1 VADVFVSYSRRD
13 AEFVQRL
20 ARELELRGKDVWVD
34 VGGIRDAEVF
44 PEALRLAI
52 QGSDGF
58 VFVISPDSI
67 GSRFCEQEVEHAVE
81 LNKRIVPLVL
91 HEVPDERVPEG
102 IRVRNWIPAA
112 ADGGFAETVKRLV
125 AALETDLAWTKEHTG
140 WLVKALEWDAKGR
153 DRSLLLRGSELAAAE
168 RWLAGAAG
176 KTPEPTRLHIEH
188 VLASRTAAARRQRV
202 LMGASLAVAVV
213 SIGLLIFALIS
224 RGQAISS
231 RAQAVSERIGA
242 RAEALAAESQAQL
255 SNDPEISLILG
266 MRAVKTQATPQTLF
280 ALRAA
285 LDASPLER
293 GLPPIPNPGG
303 CGQDGVPSAALRP
316 DGREIAEGGC
326 TGLVRILDAATGRVL
341 SSENIDDPV
350 ISMAYNPSGS
360 ALALAT
366 AAGVYVLA
374 PRTGPVLVSGT
385 SAAGEQSWVAFSPN
399 GRTLATDSP
408 SGLTIGSLGNLRPRA
423 GVGLSP
429 ERTTAEVGAPLGGTI
444 AFSPD
449 GRRLFVGGW
458 DSSVHVYDAASGRQI
473 QRILAPQHGS
483 SWQEVVAVSPNG
495 RQLAIGY
502 PTQSDAN
509 GTVSIYSTHTWRRQF
524 TLMTL
529 PDVQISALAFSPDGT
544 RLAIGAE
551 DGVAG
556 VWSVP
561 TRQELVSYKGPTAA
575 IDSIQF
581 TPDGDSV
588 LTASADGIVR
598 LWRAIGVEQ
607 SFQTLPLA
615 GGPQQIAFDTDRI
628 EAVPSGQPVVFS
640 SPIDGGRATRKAAF
654 PHVQTVVLS
663 ADGRFALGLEGTG
676 ASSVD
681 ATQVGPLT
689 IWDTRTGRL
698 VRTLPAQILPS
709 GSPEPVTFSWNDASI
724 ALDSGTGGPMA
735 GAAILSVASGRTVRL
750 QGAVVACGAGSSPN
764 SFAFSRDD
772 RRVAGAGF
780 CGYADVWDAR
790 TGRLLRQVDEGG
802 EVSDVDLSPDG
813 SRLLVSSW
821 DSRATIWSVATGHRL
836 VNLIGD
842 TQGLFGAAFSPNG
855 SLVATSSLDQ
865 TVRIWNAYT
874 GQELRVLSFPDGQ
887 WPLVFN
893 SDGSKFA
900 VADTNPAP
908 GAPDIVR
915 VFDACPACTNAHAML
930 SLAASQVTSQLT
942 VLERTVV
949 DTG

>member
-1 VADVFVSYSRRD
+1 MTDVFVSYSRRD
-13 AEFVQRL
+13 DEFVERL
-20 ARELELRGKDVWVD
+20 VESISARGKEVWLD
-34 VGGIRDAEVF
+34 TEGIADADVF
-44 PEALRLAI
+44 PEAIKRAI
-52 QGSDGF
+52 EGSNAF
-58 VFVISPDSI
+58 VFVITPSSVH
-67 GSRFCEQEVEHAVE
+67 SAFCDTEVEYARE
-81 LNKRIVPLVL
+81 LQKRIVPVL
-91 HEVPDERVPEG
+91 RQSVPDSELHAE
-102 IRVRNWIPAA
+102 IRDRNWIPFTED
-112 ADGGFAETVKRLV
+112 ADYDEGLTRLLG
-125 AALETDLAWTKEHTG
+125 ALDTDLDAVKAHTR
-140 WLVKALEWDAKGR
+140 WLVKALEWDAEGR
-153 DRSLLLRGSELAAAE
+153 DTSLLLRGSELKSAE
-168 RWLAGAAG
+168 AW
-176 KTPEPTRLHIEH
+176 
-188 VLASRTAAARRQRV
+188 LASRPEGAEPAPTPLQREYQLASREAAARRQRAM
-202 LMGASLAVAVV
+202 MGGALAIAAV

-224 RGQAISS
+224 RGQAVSARVS
-231 RAQAVSERIGA
+231 ARAQ
-242 RAEALAAESQAQL
+242 ALAAESQAQL

-293 GLPPIPNPGG
+293 ALPPIPNPGG
-303 CGQDGVPSAALRP
+303 CGQDGLPSAALRP

-326 TGLVRILDAATGRVL
+326 TGRVRILDTATGRVL

-483 SWQEVVAVSPNG
+483 SWQEVVALSPNG

-502 PTQSDAN
+502 PTQSNAN
-509 GTVSIYSTHTWRRQF
+509 GTVSIYSTHTWRREF

-529 PDVQISALAFSPDGT
+529 PEVQISALAFSPDGT
-544 RLAIGAE
+544 RLAIGGE

-607 SFQTLPLA
+607 SFQTVPLA
-615 GGPQQIAFDTDRI
+615 GGPEQIVFDTDGI
-628 EAVPSGQPVVFS
+628 ETVSSGQPVVFS
-640 SPIDGGRATRKAAF
+640 SPVDGGRATHKAAF

-663 ADGRFALGLEGTG
+663 ADGRFALGLGGTG
-676 ASSVD
+676 ASSVG

-735 GAAILSVASGRTVRL
+735 GAAILSVATGRTVQL

-772 RRVAGAGF
+772 RRVAGADF
-780 CGYADVWDAR
+780 CGYADVWDTR

-842 TQGLFGAAFSPNG
+842 TQGLFGTAFSPDG

-874 GQELRVLSFPDGQ
+874 GQVLRVLSFPDGQ

-900 VADTNPAP
+900 VAETNPAP

-915 VFDACPACTNAHAML
+915 VFDTCPACTNAHALL
-930 SLAASQVTSQLT
+930 SLAARHATNQLT

-949 DTG
+949 DAG

>member
-1 VADVFVSYSRRD
+1 MTDVFVSYSRRD
-13 AEFVQRL
+13 DEFVERL
-20 ARELELRGKDVWVD
+20 VESISARGKEVWLD
-34 VGGIRDAEVF
+34 TEGIADADVF
-44 PEALRLAI
+44 PEAIKRAI
-52 QGSDGF
+52 EGSDAF
-58 VFVISPDSI
+58 VFVITPSSVQSAFCDS
-67 GSRFCEQEVEHAVE
+67 EVEYARE
-81 LNKRIVPLVL
+81 LQKRIVPVL
-91 HEVPDERVPEG
+91 RQSVPDSELHAE
-102 IRVRNWIPAA
+102 IRDRNWIPFTEE
-112 ADGGFAETVKRLV
+112 ADYDEGLTRLLG
-125 AALETDLAWTKEHTG
+125 ALDTDLDAVKAHTR
-140 WLVKALEWDAKGR
+140 WLVKALEWDAEGR
-153 DRSLLLRGSELAAAE
+153 DTSLLLRGSELKSAE
-168 RWLAGAAG
+168 AW
-176 KTPEPTRLHIEH
+176 
-188 VLASRTAAARRQRV
+188 LASRPEGAEPAPTPLQREYQLASREAAARRQRAM
-202 LMGASLAVAVV
+202 MGGALAIAAV

-224 RGQAISS
+224 RGQAVSARVS
-231 RAQAVSERIGA
+231 ARAQ
-242 RAEALAAESQAQL
+242 ALAAESQAQL

-293 GLPPIPNPGG
+293 ALPPIPNPGG
-303 CGQDGVPSAALRP
+303 CGQDGLPSAALRP

-326 TGLVRILDAATGRVL
+326 TGRVRILDTATGRVL

-429 ERTTAEVGAPLGGTI
+429 ERTTAEVGAPLAGTI

-502 PTQSDAN
+502 PTQSNAN
-509 GTVSIYSTHTWRRQF
+509 GTVSIYSTHTWRREF

-607 SFQTLPLA
+607 SFQTVPLA
-615 GGPQQIAFDTDRI
+615 GGPEQIVFDTDRI
-628 EAVPSGQPVVFS
+628 ETVSSGQPVVFS
-640 SPIDGGRATRKAAF
+640 SPVDGGRATHKAAF

-663 ADGRFALGLEGTG
+663 ADGRFALGLGGTG
-676 ASSVD
+676 ASRS
-681 ATQVGPLT
+681 AP
-689 IWDTRTGRL
+689 RRL
-698 VRTLPAQILPS
+698 
-709 GSPEPVTFSWNDASI
+709 
-724 ALDSGTGGPMA
+724 
-735 GAAILSVASGRTVRL
+735 
-750 QGAVVACGAGSSPN
+750 
-764 SFAFSRDD
+764 D
-772 RRVAGAGF
+772 R
-780 CGYADVWDAR
+780 
-790 TGRLLRQVDEGG
+790 
-802 EVSDVDLSPDG
+802 
-813 SRLLVSSW
+813 
-821 DSRATIWSVATGHRL
+821 
-836 VNLIGD
+836 
-842 TQGLFGAAFSPNG
+842 
-855 SLVATSSLDQ
+855 
-865 TVRIWNAYT
+865 
-874 GQELRVLSFPDGQ
+874 
-887 WPLVFN
+887 
-893 SDGSKFA
+893 
-900 VADTNPAP
+900 
-908 GAPDIVR
+908 
-915 VFDACPACTNAHAML
+915 
-930 SLAASQVTSQLT
+930 
-942 VLERTVV
+942 
-949 DTG
+949 